1 MPTQSKILKKFKLIF
16 VLCSTV
22 VLFESALSQT
32 VVNKFIQKNLDSI
45 GFDEKLGEYIYSD
58 DYFALSNGDSVKLKN
73 LFGNDKP
80 IILNPVYYECPML
93 CGLVL
98 NGLLKSASKID
109 WSPGKEY
116 NIITFSINPNEKQ
129 DLAKSNKS
137 GYIDSLKRTSAKD
150 GWFFLTG
157 NEKAIQRLTNSFGF
171 KYYYDERINQFN
183 HPAGIVVLSPQGK
196 ITRYLYG
203 IDYES
208 IQLKKALSEAVEGK
222 IGTTADKLI
231 LYCYSY
237 DPDLNSY
244 VPVALNIMK
253 LGGVIIMLFLG
264 LFLGVLW
271 FKEKYSS
278 TKSKT

>member
-1 MPTQSKILKKFKLIF
+1 LMPTLNNRFLFLS
-16 VLCSTV
+16 VLCLTV
-22 VLFESALSQT
+22 LSFKSSFAQS
-32 VVNKFIQKNLDSI
+32 VANKFVQNNLNSI
-45 GFDEKLGEYIYSD
+45 GFDEHLGEYIYTD
-58 DYFALSNGDSVKLKN
+58 DYFALSNGDSIKIKDI
-73 LFGNDKP
+73 FKNDKP

-98 NGLLKSASKID
+98 NGLLKSVSTID
-109 WSPGKEY
+109 WSPGFEY
-116 NIITFSINPNEKQ
+116 NIITFSINPNEKH
-129 DLAKSNKS
+129 DLAKSNKL
-137 GYIDSLKRTSAKD
+137 GYLDSLNRKSAEN
-150 GWFFLTG
+150 GWYFLTG
-157 NEKAIQRLTNSFGF
+157 NEKAIKKLTDSFGF
-171 KYYYDERINQFN
+171 RYFFDERINQFN

-203 IDYES
+203 IEYES

-222 IGTTADKLI
+222 IGTTTDKLI

-253 LGGVIIMLFLG
+253 LGGIIIMLGLG

-271 FKEKYSS
+271 FKEKYSF
-278 TKSKT
+278 TKSKS